1 MRTIVDIP
9 NDSLQKLDRWAKAC
23 KVSRAEAVRRAIS
36 DFIERSAPPKDAGF
50 GLWTKNQP
58 DGYKLPPERDGLRMQ
73 QSLREEWP
81 E

>member
-9 NDSLQKLDRWAKAC
+9 NDSLQKLDHWATAC

-36 DFIERSAPPKDAGF
+36 DFIERTALPKDAGF

-58 DGYKLPPERDGLRMQ
+58 GGYKLQPERDGLLMQ
-73 QSLREEWP
+73 LSLREEWP

>member
-9 NDSLQKLDRWAKAC
+9 NDSLQKLDHWATAC

-36 DFIERSAPPKDAGF
+36 DFIERTALPKDAGF

-58 DGYKLPPERDGLRMQ
+58 GGYKLPPERDGLLMQ
-73 QSLREEWP
+73 LSLREEWP

>member
-9 NDSLQKLDRWAKAC
+9 NDSLQKLDHWATAC

-36 DFIERSAPPKDAGF
+36 DFIERTALPKDAGF
-50 GLWTKNQP
+50 GLWTKNQQG
-58 DGYKLPPERDGLRMQ
+58 GYKLPPERDGLLMQ
-73 QSLREEWP
+73 LSLREEWP